1 MDLQVRHLAA
11 FVALCEEG
19 TYTGAAARLH
29 LTQPSLTRTVQ
40 DLERILGIALVDRAA
55 RRLELT
61 GDGREFHAR
70 ARQILTELG
79 ELETDM
85 RGRAEVRLG
94 FAWLLPSEW
103 FGRVRAAWDGLGG
116 RLAIH
121 RTDDPVGDLARG
133 RLDFA
138 LVRNTR
144 NGNDTLTW
152 HRIGTER
159 RVLAVAADSP
169 LADRAGLRWCEL
181 ADQPLVVN
189 PRSGTT
195 MPDNWPGPHP
205 AREIVT
211 CRNFDEWLELVSA
224 GRGIGAVP
232 AIAVHRAPHPGVV
245 YRELPDIP
253 DSPLYLGCRRIPPP
267 SRTLRRFLDIALRP
281 DAAVAGPQRG

>member
-11 FVALCEEG
+11 FAALCEEG

-40 DLERILGIALVDRAA
+40 DLERILDTTLVHRGA

-61 GDGREFHAR
+61 DDGREFHAR
-70 ARQILTELG
+70 ARRILTDLTEL
-79 ELETDM
+79 EADM

-94 FAWLLPSEW
+94 FAWLLPAEW
-103 FGRVRAAWDGLGG
+103 SGRVRARWEQLGG
-116 RLAIH
+116 HLAIH
-121 RTDDPVGDLARG
+121 RTDDPVADLDRG
-133 RLDFA
+133 RLDVA
-138 LVRNTR
+138 LVRTTR
-144 NGNDTLTW
+144 NGTGTITW
-152 HRIGTER
+152 QRIGTER

-169 LADRAGLRWCEL
+169 VAGQRGLRW
-181 ADQPLVVN
+181 ADLGAHPLVVN

-195 MPDNWPGPHP
+195 TPDSWPDPHP
-205 AREIVT
+205 GREIIT
-211 CRNFDEWLELVSA
+211 CGNFDEWLELVSA

-253 DSPLYLGCRRIPPP
+253 DSPLYLGWRRTPPP
-267 SRTLRRFLDIALRP
+267 SRSTRRFLETALR
-281 DAAVAGPQRG
+281 AE

>member
-1 MDLQVRHLAA
+1 MELQVRHLAA

-40 DLERILGIALVDRAA
+40 DLERILGTTLVNRGT

-61 GDGREFHAR
+61 DDGRELRTR
-70 ARQILTELG
+70 AERILTDLTEL
-79 ELETDM
+79 EADM
-85 RGRAEVRLG
+85 RGRAEIRLG

-103 FGRVRAAWDGLGG
+103 FGRVRAAWEELGG

-133 RLDFA
+133 HLDIA

-144 NGNDTLTW
+144 NGSDTITW
-152 HRIGTER
+152 QRIGTER

-169 LADRAGLRWCEL
+169 LAARPGLRWSEL
-181 ADQPLVVN
+181 AAQPLIVN

-195 MPDNWPGPHP
+195 TPDSWAEPHP
-205 AREIVT
+205 GREIVT

-253 DSPLYLGCRRIPPP
+253 DSPVYLGWRRTPAQ
-267 SRTLRRFLDIALRP
+267 SRSTRRFLDTALRP
-281 DAAVAGPQRG
+281 EATGLL

>member
-40 DLERILGIALVDRAA
+40 DLERILGTTLVNRGT

-61 GDGREFHAR
+61 DDGRELRTR
-70 ARQILTELG
+70 AERILADLTEL
-79 ELETDM
+79 EADM
-85 RGRAEVRLG
+85 RGRAEIRLG

-103 FGRVRAAWDGLGG
+103 FGRVRAAWEELGG

-133 RLDFA
+133 HLDIA

-144 NGNDTLTW
+144 NGSDTITW
-152 HRIGTER
+152 QRIGTER

-169 LADRAGLRWCEL
+169 LAARPGLCWSEL
-181 ADQPLVVN
+181 AASL
-189 PRSGTT
+189 
-195 MPDNWPGPHP
+195 
-205 AREIVT
+205 
-211 CRNFDEWLELVSA
+211 
-224 GRGIGAVP
+224 
-232 AIAVHRAPHPGVV
+232 
-245 YRELPDIP
+245 
-253 DSPLYLGCRRIPPP
+253 
-267 SRTLRRFLDIALRP
+267 
-281 DAAVAGPQRG
+281 